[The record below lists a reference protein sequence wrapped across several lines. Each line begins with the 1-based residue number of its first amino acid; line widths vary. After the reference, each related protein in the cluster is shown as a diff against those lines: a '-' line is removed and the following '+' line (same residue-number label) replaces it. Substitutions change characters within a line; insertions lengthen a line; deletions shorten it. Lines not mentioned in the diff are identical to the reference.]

1 MSSRDSI
8 LQNIQSGLA
17 AAPAVECP
25 PAPEVWPVAT
35 SDPAA
40 LALRFENELT
50 AVQGELIRC
59 HSMDEAGRKLV
70 ELIDGSQWPSIAAV
84 DGPLC
89 KQVLTKLDRARI
101 ACAGDTMQPAA
112 LAELPAGVIEA
123 QCLLADTGS
132 CLVVNRT
139 ATERLM
145 CYLPETC
152 IVVATL
158 DMLREHLP
166 AAWPEVAGKLAD
178 PDFRGELVIVTGPS
192 RTADIEKI
200 LILGVHGPKRL
211 VVLLVG

>member
-1 MSSRDSI
+1 MSSRETI
-8 LQNIQSGLA
+8 LQAIRSNLGGAGA
-17 AAPAVECP
+17 AERPAV
-25 PAPEVWPVAT
+25 PEVWPRAT
-35 SDPAA
+35 SDTAA
-40 LALRFENELT
+40 LALRFANELQT
-50 AVQGELIRC
+50 VQGELIRC
-59 HSMDEAGRKLV
+59 PSWEDAATTLV
-70 ELIDGSQWPSIAAV
+70 EIVDGSQWPTIAAV

-89 KQVLTKLDRARI
+89 RQATARLDRARV
-101 ACAGDTMQPAA
+101 AWAVDDMQPAS
-112 LAELPAGVIEA
+112 LAEIPAGLIEA

-166 AAWPEVAGKLAD
+166 AAWEEIGERLREPS
-178 PDFRGELVIVTGPS
+178 FRGELVMITGPS

-211 VVLLVG
+211 IVLLVG

>member
-1 MSSRDSI
+1 M
-8 LQNIQSGLA
+8 
-17 AAPAVECP
+17 P
-25 PAPEVWPVAT
+25 
-35 SDPAA
+35 
-40 LALRFENELT
+40 
-50 AVQGELIRC
+50 
-59 HSMDEAGRKLV
+59 
-70 ELIDGSQWPSIAAV
+70 
-84 DGPLC
+84 
-89 KQVLTKLDRARI
+89 
-101 ACAGDTMQPAA
+101 PAA

-123 QCLLADTGS
+123 RCLLADTGS

-166 AAWPEVAGKLAD
+166 AAWPEMTAKLAD
-178 PDFRGELVIVTGPS
+178 PGFRGELVLVTGPS

>member
-1 MSSRDSI
+1 MSSREII
-8 LQNIQSGLA
+8 LQKIHNHVSGG
-17 AAPAVECP
+17 PAVDCP
-25 PAPEVWPVAT
+25 PIPEVWPAGT

-40 LALRFENELT
+40 LALRFEQELQ

-59 HSMDEAGRKLV
+59 PTVDEAATRLV
-70 ELIDGSQWPSIAAV
+70 EIVDGSNWPSIAVV

-89 KQVLTKLDRARI
+89 GQVVAKLDRARV
-101 ACAGDTMQPAA
+101 APAEDAMPPAA

-123 QCLLADTGS
+123 RCLLADTGS

-166 AAWPEVAGKLAD
+166 AAWPEMTAKLAD
-178 PDFRGELVIVTGPS
+178 PGFRGELVLVTGPS

-211 VVLLVG
+211 IVLLVG